1 MSIELKNVTY
11 TYSPGTAYEIHALKD
26 INLSIP
32 DGQFIGIIGH
42 TGSGKSTLIQH
53 FNALIRPTSGTITYN
68 GEDIWGE
75 KYDRRALRSEVG
87 LVFQYPEHQLFEND
101 VLSDV
106 CFGPMNQGLSR
117 EEAEVEAKKALQH
130 VGFKEKNFSKSPFE
144 LSGGQKKR
152 VAIAGVLAMNP
163 KILILDEPTAGLDPK
178 GRDDI
183 LDQIAELHKVRGITI
198 ILVSHSMEDIAKYAN
213 RVLVMSNK
221 KIAMY
226 DTVEK
231 VFARAPELLELGL
244 SVPQV
249 TKIFLKLREMGVDVP
264 ADVYTIPY
272 AVKTLLEAKRR
283 RDAGESLVLP
293 RSTARKGGAV

>member
-11 TYSPGTAYEIHALKD
+11 TYSPGTAYESHALKD
-26 INLSIP
+26 VSLVIP

-53 FNALIRPTSGTITYN
+53 LNALVQPTSGQVLYN
-68 GEDIWGE
+68 GEDVWAE
-75 KYDRRALRSEVG
+75 KYDRKQLRSEVG

-101 VLSDV
+101 VISDV

-117 EEAEVEAKKALQH
+117 EEAEKEAKQALTH
-130 VGFKEKNFSKSPFE
+130 VGVKESNFKKSPFE

-183 LDQIAELHKVRGITI
+183 LDQIAELHKVRGITLV
-198 ILVSHSMEDIAKYAN
+198 LVSHSMEDIAKYVE
-213 RVLVMSNK
+213 RLIVMNHGEAVFDDTPK
-221 KIAMY
+221 KVFSHYKELETMGLAAPQITYIMHALKGHGLNV
-226 DTVEK
+226 DADATTVEE
-231 VFARAPELLELGL
+231 ARDSILAALKASDSPLLKE
-244 SVPQV
+244 
-249 TKIFLKLREMGVDVP
+249 
-264 ADVYTIPY
+264 
-272 AVKTLLEAKRR
+272 
-283 RDAGESLVLP
+283 
-293 RSTARKGGAV
+293 GGAEK

>member
-87 LVFQYPEHQLFEND
+87 LVFQYSEHQLFEND

-293 RSTARKGGAV
+293 RSAARKGGAV

>member
-11 TYSPGTAYEIHALKD
+11 TYSPGTAYESHALKD
-26 INLSIP
+26 VSLVIP

-53 FNALIRPTSGTITYN
+53 LNALVQPTSGQVLYN
-68 GEDIWGE
+68 GEDVWAE
-75 KYDRRALRSEVG
+75 KYDRKQLRSEVG

-101 VLSDV
+101 VISDV

-117 EEAEVEAKKALQH
+117 EEAKQALTQ
-130 VGFKEKNFSKSPFE
+130 VGVKESNFKKSPFE

-198 ILVSHSMEDIAKYAN
+198 VLVSHSMEDIAKYVE
-213 RVLVMSNK
+213 RLIVMNHGEAVFDDEPK
-221 KIAMY
+221 KVFSHYKELETMGLAAPQITYIMHALKGHGLHV
-226 DTVEK
+226 DADATTVEE
-231 VFARAPELLELGL
+231 ARDSILAALAQANSPLLN
-244 SVPQV
+244 
-249 TKIFLKLREMGVDVP
+249 
-264 ADVYTIPY
+264 
-272 AVKTLLEAKRR
+272 
-283 RDAGESLVLP
+283 
-293 RSTARKGGAV
+293 KGGAEK